1 MEERV
6 TGSHANWKIK
16 RTLRTLEADIE
27 IQRSFFF
34 FFFHKKDIN
43 LHHQRHHHHRHTD
56 SSYNFLFESHYSK
69 FSFLWIVPLKEEDEI
84 REWVTISKKKR
95 RKKKRNIISFLYLLL
110 IKQDML
116 SFTVVS
122 LLVTYTAIPREM
134 SILRALLES
143 LAVWSARVNVWYI
156 IAMHKH
162 QKIVSTLFIVP
173 LSLSLENVNS

>member
-1 MEERV
+1 
-6 TGSHANWKIK
+6 
-16 RTLRTLEADIE
+16 
-27 IQRSFFF
+27 
-34 FFFHKKDIN
+34 
-43 LHHQRHHHHRHTD
+43 
-56 SSYNFLFESHYSK
+56 
-69 FSFLWIVPLKEEDEI
+69 
-84 REWVTISKKKR
+84 
-95 RKKKRNIISFLYLLL
+95 
-110 IKQDML
+110 ML

-173 LSLSLENVNS
+173 LSLSLSLLRMLILKYKKKWELESTHLYFLLFSNHLSN